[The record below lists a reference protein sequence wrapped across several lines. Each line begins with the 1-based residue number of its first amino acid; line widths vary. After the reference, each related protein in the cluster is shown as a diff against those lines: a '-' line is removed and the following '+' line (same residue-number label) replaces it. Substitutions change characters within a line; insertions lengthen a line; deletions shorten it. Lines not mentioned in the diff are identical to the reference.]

1 MKQILNETDLENSGK
16 TFAQTVSSNQSKFLL
31 NLQGTDR
38 ETLLEQVFSILERSR
53 STLNQMHQQTLY
65 GHFSL
70 LLLIEIEEKE
80 LVGLKS
86 DLEKLD
92 SVKVDFHNIS
102 EFTSESNQRS
112 YILTLL
118 GKRIPSQLLNSLLR
132 HLRSQNLRVKSI
144 SPLEADGVQVFEI
157 KLVANLPVVRQQLMS
172 ELLELRMQHQLDLA
186 LQPDNLFRRN
196 KRLIFLDADKT
207 FIQCEMIDEI
217 SRLAGSEEK
226 VRKITT
232 QAMNGELDFRESL
245 IQRVETLKGVR
256 MSDLQRLILNIPYTP
271 GVERL
276 IRILK
281 MLGYKIGIVSGGF
294 SIVID
299 HIRSRFDLDYGL
311 ANTLEIKN
319 GFLTGRILG
328 DVIDGP
334 MKAHLL
340 REVSLREKIPA
351 EQVIAVGDGANDLE
365 MLSEASLGIAFNA
378 NRFLRER
385 AAGSLSL
392 PNLDALLYFL
402 GIPRNEVETLD
413 NR

>member
-1 MKQILNETDLENSGK
+1 MNEIITGISKNPEEQSSSLNPSR
-16 TFAQTVSSNQSKFLL
+16 FLL
-31 NLQGTDR
+31 NLQGENR
-38 ETLLEQVFSILERSR
+38 ETLLEEVFSILGRSK
-53 STLNQMHQQTLY
+53 SSLKQMHQLTLQN
-65 GHFSL
+65 HFSL
-70 LLLIEIEEKE
+70 LLLIEIEEDN
-80 LVGLKS
+80 LGSLK
-86 DLEKLD
+86 DELEKLD
-92 SVKVDFHNIS
+92 SVKAEFQKIS
-102 EFTSESNQRS
+102 EFQEKLSQHS

-118 GKRIPSQLLNSLLR
+118 GKEISPSLLDSLLR
-132 HLRSQNLRVKSI
+132 HLRNQNLKVKSI
-144 SPLEADGVQVFEI
+144 SPLEAERVQVFEI
-157 KLVANLPVVRQQLMS
+157 KLVSNEPVVRQKLMS

-186 LQPDNLFRRN
+186 LQPDDLFRRN

-217 SRLAGSEEK
+217 SRIAGSEEIVK
-226 VRKITT
+226 KITSK
-232 QAMNGELDFRESL
+232 AMNGEINFREAL
-245 IQRVETLKGVR
+245 LQRVETLKGVR
-256 MSDLQRLILNIPYTP
+256 LSDLQRLILHIPYTP
-271 GVERL
+271 GVGRL

-311 ANTLEIKN
+311 ANTLEIKD

-328 DVIDGP
+328 DIIDGP
-334 MKAHLL
+334 MKANLL
-340 REVSLREKIPA
+340 REVSLREKIPL

-385 AAGSLSL
+385 ASGSLSL

-402 GIPRNEVETLD
+402 GIPRNEVETLE
-413 NR
+413 NLRTS

>member
-1 MKQILNETDLENSGK
+1 MKQILNEADLENSGK
-16 TFAQTVSSNQSKFLL
+16 TFVQPVSSNQSKFLL

-53 STLNQMHQQTLY
+53 STLNQMHQQTLQ

-102 EFTSESNQRS
+102 EFSGDSNQHS

-118 GKRIPSQLLNSLLR
+118 GKGIPPQLLNSLLM

-157 KLVANLPVVRQQLMS
+157 KLVANQPVVRQQLMS

-232 QAMNGELDFRESL
+232 QTMNGELNFRESL

-378 NRFLRER
+378 NRFLHER
-385 AAGSLSL
+385 ASGSLSL

-413 NR
+413 NL

>member
-1 MKQILNETDLENSGK
+1 MNEIITEISKNSEEHSSSLN
-16 TFAQTVSSNQSKFLL
+16 SSRFLL
-31 NLQGTDR
+31 NLQGENR
-38 ETLLEQVFSILERSR
+38 ETLLEEVFSILGRSK
-53 STLNQMHQQTLY
+53 SSLKQMHQLTLQS
-65 GHFSL
+65 HFSL
-70 LLLIEIEEKE
+70 LLLIEIEEDN
-80 LVGLKS
+80 LGSLK
-86 DLEKLD
+86 DELEKID
-92 SVKVDFHNIS
+92 SVKAEFQKIPRSS
-102 EFTSESNQRS
+102 EKSSQHS

-118 GKRIPSQLLNSLLR
+118 GKEISPSLLDSLLR
-132 HLRSQNLRVKSI
+132 HLRNQNLKVKSI
-144 SPLEADGVQVFEI
+144 SPLEAERVQVFEI
-157 KLVANLPVVRQQLMS
+157 KLVSNEPVIRQKLMS

-186 LQPDNLFRRN
+186 LQPDDLFRRN

-217 SRLAGSEEK
+217 SRIAGSEEIVK
-226 VRKITT
+226 KITSK
-232 QAMNGELDFRESL
+232 AMNGEIDFREAL
-245 IQRVETLKGVR
+245 LQRVETLKGVR
-256 MSDLQRLILNIPYTP
+256 LSDLQRLILNIPYTH

-311 ANTLEIKN
+311 ANTLEIKD

-328 DVIDGP
+328 DIIDGP
-334 MKAHLL
+334 MKANLL
-340 REVSLREKIPA
+340 REVSLREKIPL

-385 AAGSLSL
+385 ASGSLSL

-402 GIPRNEVETLD
+402 GIPRNEVETLE
-413 NR
+413 NLRTS

>member
-1 MKQILNETDLENSGK
+1 MKQILNETDLENSEK
-16 TFAQTVSSNQSKFLL
+16 TFVLPVSSNQSKFLL

-53 STLNQMHQQTLY
+53 STLNQMHQQTLQ

-92 SVKVDFHNIS
+92 SVKVDLHNIS
-102 EFTSESNQRS
+102 EFSGDSNRHS

-118 GKRIPSQLLNSLLR
+118 GKGIPPQLLNSLLM

-413 NR
+413 NL

>member
-1 MKQILNETDLENSGK
+1 MNEIITGVSKNLEEQSLSLNPSR
-16 TFAQTVSSNQSKFLL
+16 FLL
-31 NLQGTDR
+31 NLQGENR
-38 ETLLEQVFSILERSR
+38 ETLLEEVFSILGRSN
-53 STLNQMHQQTLY
+53 SSLKQMHQLTLQS
-65 GHFSL
+65 HFSL
-70 LLLIEIEEKE
+70 LLVIEIEEDN
-80 LVGLKS
+80 LGSLK
-86 DLEKLD
+86 DELEKLD
-92 SVKVDFHNIS
+92 SVKAEFQKIPRSS
-102 EFTSESNQRS
+102 EKSSQHS

-118 GKRIPSQLLNSLLR
+118 GKEISPSLLDSLLG
-132 HLRSQNLRVKSI
+132 HLRNQNLKVKSI
-144 SPLEADGVQVFEI
+144 SPLEAERVQVFEI
-157 KLVANLPVVRQQLMS
+157 KLVSNEPVIRQKLMS

-186 LQPDNLFRRN
+186 LQPDDLFRRN

-217 SRLAGSEEK
+217 SRIAGSEEIVK
-226 VRKITT
+226 KITSK
-232 QAMNGELDFRESL
+232 AMNGEIDFREAL
-245 IQRVETLKGVR
+245 LQRVETLKGVR
-256 MSDLQRLILNIPYTP
+256 LSDLQRLILKIPYTP
-271 GVERL
+271 GVGRL

-311 ANTLEIKN
+311 ANTLEIKD

-328 DVIDGP
+328 DIIDGP
-334 MKAHLL
+334 MKANLL
-340 REVSLREKIPA
+340 REVSLREKIPL

-385 AAGSLSL
+385 ASGSLSL

-402 GIPRNEVETLD
+402 GIPRNEVETLE
-413 NR
+413 NLRTS

>member
-16 TFAQTVSSNQSKFLL
+16 TIVQPVSSNQSKFLL

-53 STLNQMHQQTLY
+53 STLNQMHQQTLQ

-102 EFTSESNQRS
+102 EFNSESNQHS

-118 GKRIPSQLLNSLLR
+118 GKGIPPQLLNSLLM

-157 KLVANLPVVRQQLMS
+157 KLVANQPVVRQQLMS

>member
-1 MKQILNETDLENSGK
+1 MNEIITGVSKNSEEQSSSLNPSR
-16 TFAQTVSSNQSKFLL
+16 FLL
-31 NLQGTDR
+31 NLQGENR
-38 ETLLEQVFSILERSR
+38 ETLLEEVFSILGRSK
-53 STLNQMHQQTLY
+53 SSLKQMHQLTLQS
-65 GHFSL
+65 HFSL
-70 LLLIEIEEKE
+70 LLLIEIDENN
-80 LVGLKS
+80 LGSLK
-86 DLEKLD
+86 DELEKLD
-92 SVKVDFHNIS
+92 SVKA
-102 EFTSESNQRS
+102 EFQKIYEFPVKSSQHS

-118 GKRIPSQLLNSLLR
+118 GKEISPSLLNTLLG
-132 HLRSQNLRVKSI
+132 HLRNQNLKVKSI
-144 SPLEADGVQVFEI
+144 SPLEAERVKVFEI
-157 KLVANLPVVRQQLMS
+157 KLVSNEPVVRQKLMS

-186 LQPDNLFRRN
+186 LQPDDLFRRN

-217 SRLAGSEEK
+217 SRIAGSEEI
-226 VRKITT
+226 VRKITSK
-232 QAMNGELDFRESL
+232 AMNGEIDFREAL

-256 MSDLQRLILNIPYTP
+256 LSDLQRLILNIPYTP

-311 ANTLEIKN
+311 ANTLEIKD

-328 DVIDGP
+328 DIIDGP
-334 MKAHLL
+334 MKANLL
-340 REVSLREKIPA
+340 REVSLREKIPL

-385 AAGSLSL
+385 ASGSLSL

-402 GIPRNEVETLD
+402 GIPRNEVETLE
-413 NR
+413 NLRPS

>member
-1 MKQILNETDLENSGK
+1 
-16 TFAQTVSSNQSKFLL
+16 
-31 NLQGTDR
+31 
-38 ETLLEQVFSILERSR
+38 
-53 STLNQMHQQTLY
+53 MHQLTLQS
-65 GHFSL
+65 HFSL
-70 LLLIEIEEKE
+70 LLLIEIEEE
-80 LVGLKS
+80 NLGSLK
-86 DLEKLD
+86 DELEKLD
-92 SVKVDFHNIS
+92 SVKAEFQKIPGSS
-102 EFTSESNQRS
+102 ETSSQHS

-118 GKRIPSQLLNSLLR
+118 GKEISPSLLDSLLR
-132 HLRSQNLRVKSI
+132 HLRNQNLKVKSI
-144 SPLEADGVQVFEI
+144 SPLEAERVQVFEI
-157 KLVANLPVVRQQLMS
+157 KLVSNEPVVRQKLMS

-186 LQPDNLFRRN
+186 LQPDDLFRRN

-217 SRLAGSEEK
+217 SRIAGSEDIVK
-226 VRKITT
+226 KITSK
-232 QAMNGELDFRESL
+232 AMNGEIDFREAL

-256 MSDLQRLILNIPYTP
+256 LSDLQRLILNIPYTP
-271 GVERL
+271 GVGRL

-311 ANTLEIKN
+311 ANTLEIKD

-328 DVIDGP
+328 DIIDGP
-334 MKAHLL
+334 MKANLL
-340 REVSLREKIPA
+340 REVSLREKIPL

-385 AAGSLSL
+385 ASGSLSL

-402 GIPRNEVETLD
+402 GIPRNEVETLEIL
-413 NR
+413 RPSR